1 MDVVLSLLGG
11 IFKQLAFELLFF
23 WPGWLVLKVLTFGKF
38 PKLTKPGRDIND
50 YGDVQAVSYFGVFVV
65 LLALV
70 GIVSY
75 WPK

>member
-1 MDVVLSLLGG
+1 MDAVLSFVGS
-11 IFKQLAFELLFF
+11 IFKQVAFELLFF
-23 WPGWLVLKVLTFGKF
+23 WPGWLALKVLTLGKF

-50 YGDVQAVSYFGVFVV
+50 YGDVQAVSYFGVLVV

-70 GIVSY
+70 AIVKY